1 MQASKE
7 SRGPTEEIDED
18 KRPIVVS
25 PTKGREMV
33 ECQDAMPS
41 SNVVFSHAQ
50 SIASKDRQPSSPFFL
65 VNLAGALLEIFLDLR
80 LVQR

>member
-1 MQASKE
+1 MDVEDPVRRYTHAASKE

-33 ECQDAMPS
+33 SLEGKWDDRPKAKEMECHVMDS
-41 SNVVFSHAQ
+41 RDEICN
-50 SIASKDRQPSSPFFL
+50 PF
-65 VNLAGALLEIFLDLR
+65 
-80 LVQR
+80 